1 MSSRNH
7 GEKRVRNEKY
17 NITTQQPQ
25 KKQKLARAS
34 EFDIEPIKNDM
45 PSVIDVIV
53 IEGPACVR
61 PILNLSF
68 AVK

>member
-7 GEKRVRNEKY
+7 GEKIVRNEKY
-17 NITTQQPQ
+17 SITTQQPQ
-25 KKQKLARAS
+25 KKQKLPRAG
-34 EFDIEPIKNDM
+34 EFDIDPIKKDM

-53 IEGPACVR
+53 IDGPACVR

-68 AVK
+68 ADK